1 MFSKLPIIYSLPLKT
16 SWTKKTCFWWLL
28 HWSSIAPLGPECFH
42 VVVHCYNVMSCHHV
56 MLSPCCH
63 GLVTTLSP
71 SCYHVVTIFS
81 PCWQLEIRLA
91 TKEEHLL
98 EKDLIF
104 EQVCRITER
113 HHTRAK
119 AGKEDTV
126 TLAKKVGN
134 LWQYLWHFASPAA
147 FKNRREMWG
156 RPQLRKYF
164 LFHCRRPE

>member
-1 MFSKLPIIYSLPLKT
+1 M
-16 SWTKKTCFWWLL
+16 
-28 HWSSIAPLGPECFH
+28 
-42 VVVHCYNVMSCHHV
+42 
-56 MLSPCCH
+56 
-63 GLVTTLSP
+63 
-71 SCYHVVTIFS
+71 
-81 PCWQLEIRLA
+81 EIRLA

-134 LWQYLWHFASPAA
+134 LCDSDEIVCKGLYKLFEILPEITALPIRKITCL
-147 FKNRREMWG
+147 FKRA
-156 RPQLRKYF
+156 
-164 LFHCRRPE
+164 